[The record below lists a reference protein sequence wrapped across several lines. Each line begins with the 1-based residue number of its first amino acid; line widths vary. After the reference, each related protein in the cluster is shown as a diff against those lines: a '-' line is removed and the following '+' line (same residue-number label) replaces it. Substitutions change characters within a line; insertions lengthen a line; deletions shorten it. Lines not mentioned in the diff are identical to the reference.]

1 MHCIIAKDGRF
12 ALNQGKP
19 ASLNL
24 SYDRF
29 WKRYLDVFDSIT
41 VLGRLFPVEEP
52 LSAPVEGPGVSFRPL
67 PNYLGPEQ
75 YLLKKRETQQKLNC
89 VLQSKSALIMDHSTA
104 GTLLWQQTRKISR
117 PYGLQV
123 RVDPYDI
130 FAPGAVQHPLRPL
143 FRWWS
148 TRELKQLCAE
158 ACAVSYVTKY
168 ALQQRYPAAEN
179 AFTTYYSNVEL
190 PETTLVP
197 ISRPPLPA
205 KDKFTLLSIG
215 SMAHMHK
222 GMDVLIDAVAACVQ
236 EGLNLKLILVGKGKY
251 RVKLEQ
257 QAKKLGL
264 ENHICFLGTLTAGK
278 EIFDQLDRS
287 DLFILPSRAEGL
299 PRSMVEAMARALPCI
314 GSTVS
319 GIPELL
325 APEDLVPPDDV
336 AALARKIR
344 EVLTNPERM
353 ARMSGYNLE
362 KAKAHT
368 ELILRQRRIAF
379 YSSVREQTEAWLKR
393 QV

>member
-19 ASLNL
+19 ASLSL

-41 VLGRLFPVEEP
+41 VLGRLFPVEDP
-52 LSAPVEGPGVSFRPL
+52 LSAPVEGPRVSFLPL
-67 PNYLGPEQ
+67 PAYLGPEQ
-75 YLLKKRETQQKLNC
+75 YLLKIRETQQKLKL
-89 VLQSKSALIMDHSTA
+89 VLQSKSALIMDHSNT
-104 GTLLWQQTRKISR
+104 GTLLWQKIRKISR
-117 PYGLQV
+117 PYGLEV

-148 TRELKQLCAE
+148 TSELKWLCVE

-179 AFTTYYSNVEL
+179 AFTTYYSNVKL
-190 PETTLVP
+190 PETALMP
-197 ISRPPLPA
+197 IPRPPSPE
-205 KDKFTLLSIG
+205 KNEFTLISIG

-236 EGLNLKLILVGKGKY
+236 EGLNLKLILVGKGKHQA
-251 RVKLEQ
+251 KLEQ
-257 QAKKLGL
+257 QAQKLGL
-264 ENHICFLGTLTAGK
+264 ESKVCFLGTLTAGK
-278 EIFDQLDRS
+278 GIFEQLDRS

-299 PRSMVEAMARALPCI
+299 PRAMVEAMARALPCL

-344 EVLTNPERM
+344 EVLTNPERIACM
-353 ARMSGYNLE
+353 SARNLK
-362 KAKAHT
+362 KAKAYT
-368 ELILRQRRIAF
+368 EPILRQRRIAF
-379 YSSVREQTEAWLKR
+379 YSSVREQTEAWFKS
-393 QV
+393 Q